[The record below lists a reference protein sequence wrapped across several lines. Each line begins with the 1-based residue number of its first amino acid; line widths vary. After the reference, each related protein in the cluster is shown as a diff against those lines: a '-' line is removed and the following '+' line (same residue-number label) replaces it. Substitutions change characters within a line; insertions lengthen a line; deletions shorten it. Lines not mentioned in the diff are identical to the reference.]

1 MKRVLL
7 ILAAV
12 LSGVTAGA
20 QRPERYEKNLLG
32 VRAGLELSYIRAAGE
47 YVYGTTAPRMGFRLG
62 VSDQVLLWHALPLY
76 VETGVHFASRGG
88 RHAGISFRPMYFQVP
103 LLATWR
109 FHPGKRLRIRP
120 FAGVCYGVG
129 IGGMARTDDG
139 WSELFGSDG
148 ILRRSDLGFRVGCEV
163 SYRRICLAFG
173 FDGGL
178 LNIVRPGYDL
188 RPEGQPTLFPSGISS
203 LKSRSLTLS
212 VGYDF

>member
-12 LSGVTAGA
+12 LSAVTAGA

-62 VSDQVLLWHALPLY
+62 VADQVLLWHALPLY

-103 LLATWR
+103 LLVTWR

-129 IGGMARTDDG
+129 IGGKARM
-139 WSELFGSDG
+139 SEEWADLFGASG
-148 ILRRSDLGFRVGCEV
+148 FLRRSDLTLRAGAEV
-163 SYRRICLAFG
+163 SWRRICLSAG
-173 FDGGL
+173 FDAGSL
-178 LNIVRPGYDL
+178 DLL
-188 RPEGQPTLFPSGISS
+188 RPDYQTPLLPAGIER
-203 LKSRSLTLS
+203 LRSRSFTFCI
-212 VGYDF
+212 GYDF

>member
-12 LSGVTAGA
+12 LSAVTAGA

-62 VSDQVLLWHALPLY
+62 VADQVLLWHALPLY

-129 IGGMARTDDG
+129 IGGKARM
-139 WSELFGSDG
+139 SEEWADLFGASG
-148 ILRRSDLGFRVGCEV
+148 FLRRSDLTLRAGAEV
-163 SYRRICLAFG
+163 SWRRICLSAG
-173 FDGGL
+173 FDAGSL
-178 LNIVRPGYDL
+178 DLL
-188 RPEGQPTLFPSGISS
+188 RPDYQTPLLPAGIER
-203 LKSRSLTLS
+203 LRSRSFTFCI
-212 VGYDF
+212 GYDF

>member
-12 LSGVTAGA
+12 LSAVTAGA

-62 VSDQVLLWHALPLY
+62 VADQVLLWRSIPLY
-76 VETGVHFASRGG
+76 VETGVHFSSRGG

-148 ILRRSDLGFRVGCEV
+148 ILRRSDLTLRAGAEV
-163 SYRRICLAFG
+163 SWRRICLSAG
-173 FDGGL
+173 FDAGSL
-178 LNIVRPGYDL
+178 DLL
-188 RPEGQPTLFPSGISS
+188 RPDYQTPLLPAGIER
-203 LKSRSLTLS
+203 LRSRSFTFCI
-212 VGYDF
+212 GYDF

>member
-7 ILAAV
+7 ILTAV
-12 LSGVTAGA
+12 LLTMTAGA

-129 IGGMARTDDG
+129 IGGKARM
-139 WSELFGSDG
+139 SEEWADLFGASG
-148 ILRRSDLGFRVGCEV
+148 FLRRSDLTLRAGAEV
-163 SYRRICLAFG
+163 SWRRICLSAG
-173 FDGGL
+173 FDAGSL
-178 LNIVRPGYDL
+178 DLL
-188 RPEGQPTLFPSGISS
+188 RPDYQTPLLPAGIER
-203 LKSRSLTLS
+203 LRSRSFTFCI
-212 VGYDF
+212 GYDF

>member
-12 LSGVTAGA
+12 LSAVTAGA

-103 LLATWR
+103 LLVTWR

-173 FDGGL
+173 FDVGCSNL
-178 LNIVRPGYDL
+178 L
-188 RPEGQPTLFPSGISS
+188 RPEGQTQLLPAGIAR
-203 LKSRSLTLS
+203 LRSRSFTLCI
-212 VGYDF
+212 GYDF

>member
-12 LSGVTAGA
+12 LSAVTAGA

-62 VSDQVLLWHALPLY
+62 VSDQVLLWRSIPLY

-109 FHPGKRLRIRP
+109 FRLGERVSIRP
-120 FAGVCYGVG
+120 YAGVCYDVG
-129 IGGMARTDDG
+129 IGGKARTPEGWDD
-139 WSELFGSDG
+139 LFGNAG
-148 ILRRSDLGFRVGCEV
+148 FIRRSDLTLRAGAEV
-163 SYRRICLAFG
+163 SWRRICLSAG
-173 FDGGL
+173 FDAGSL
-178 LNIVRPGYDL
+178 DLL
-188 RPEGQPTLFPSGISS
+188 RPDYQTPLLPVGIER
-203 LKSRSLTLS
+203 LRSRSFTFCI
-212 VGYDF
+212 GYDF

>member
-12 LSGVTAGA
+12 LSAVTAGA

-62 VSDQVLLWHALPLY
+62 VADQVLLWHALPLY

-103 LLATWR
+103 LLVTWR

-129 IGGMARTDDG
+129 IGGKARM
-139 WSELFGSDG
+139 SEEWADLFGASG
-148 ILRRSDLGFRVGCEV
+148 FLRRSDLTLRAGAEV
-163 SYRRICLAFG
+163 SWRRICLSAG
-173 FDGGL
+173 FDAGSL
-178 LNIVRPGYDL
+178 DLL
-188 RPEGQPTLFPSGISS
+188 RPDYQTPLLPACIERLR
-203 LKSRSLTLS
+203 SRSFTFCI
-212 VGYDF
+212 GYDF

>member
-1 MKRVLL
+1 
-7 ILAAV
+7 
-12 LSGVTAGA
+12 
-20 QRPERYEKNLLG
+20 
-32 VRAGLELSYIRAAGE
+32 
-47 YVYGTTAPRMGFRLG
+47 
-62 VSDQVLLWHALPLY
+62 
-76 VETGVHFASRGG
+76 
-88 RHAGISFRPMYFQVP
+88 MYFQVP

>member
-12 LSGVTAGA
+12 LSAVTAGA

-62 VSDQVLLWHALPLY
+62 VADQVLLWRSIPLY
-76 VETGVHFASRGG
+76 VETGVHFSSRGG

-109 FHPGKRLRIRP
+109 FRLGERVSIRP
-120 FAGVCYGVG
+120 YAGVCYDVG
-129 IGGMARTDDG
+129 IGGKARTPEGWDD
-139 WSELFGSDG
+139 LFGASG
-148 ILRRSDLGFRVGCEV
+148 FLRRSDLTLRAGAEV
-163 SYRRICLAFG
+163 SWRRICLSAG
-173 FDGGL
+173 FDAGSL
-178 LNIVRPGYDL
+178 DLL
-188 RPEGQPTLFPSGISS
+188 RPDYQTPLLPAGIER
-203 LKSRSLTLS
+203 LRSRSFTFCI
-212 VGYDF
+212 GYDF

>member
-12 LSGVTAGA
+12 LSAVTAGA

-47 YVYGTTAPRMGFRLG
+47 YVYGTTAPRLGFRLG
-62 VSDQVLLWHALPLY
+62 VADQVLLWRSIPLY
-76 VETGVHFASRGG
+76 VETGVHFSSRGG

-103 LLATWR
+103 LLVTWR

-148 ILRRSDLGFRVGCEV
+148 ILRRSDLTLRAGAEV
-163 SYRRICLAFG
+163 SWRRICLSAG
-173 FDGGL
+173 FDAGSL
-178 LNIVRPGYDL
+178 DLL
-188 RPEGQPTLFPSGISS
+188 RPDYQTPLLPAGIER
-203 LKSRSLTLS
+203 LRSRSFTFCI
-212 VGYDF
+212 GYDF

>member
-12 LSGVTAGA
+12 LSAVTAGA

-103 LLATWR
+103 LLVTWR

-129 IGGMARTDDG
+129 IGGKARM
-139 WSELFGSDG
+139 SEEWADLFGASG
-148 ILRRSDLGFRVGCEV
+148 FLRRSDLTLRAGAEV
-163 SYRRICLAFG
+163 SWRRICLSAG
-173 FDGGL
+173 FDAGSL
-178 LNIVRPGYDL
+178 DLL
-188 RPEGQPTLFPSGISS
+188 RPDYQTPLLPAGIER
-203 LKSRSLTLS
+203 LRSRSFTFCI
-212 VGYDF
+212 GYDF

>member
-7 ILAAV
+7 ILTAV
-12 LSGVTAGA
+12 LLTMTAGA

-148 ILRRSDLGFRVGCEV
+148 ILRRSDLTLRAGAEV
-163 SYRRICLAFG
+163 SWRRICLSAG
-173 FDGGL
+173 FDGGSL
-178 LNIVRPGYDL
+178 DLL
-188 RPEGQPTLFPSGISS
+188 RPDYQTPLLPAGIER
-203 LKSRSLTLS
+203 LRSRSFTFCI
-212 VGYDF
+212 GYDF